1 MVESASP
8 ALQHSQGEKEVSGV
22 DMRVTVTLL
31 RGHKHGRGERRMEG
45 ESNNGKGSG

>member
-22 DMRVTVTLL
+22 DMPVTVMLS
-31 RGHKHGRGERRMEG
+31 RRHKQGRGERNMEG